1 MEDRGRENPG
11 VSRPLGERPAR
22 PARGRRE
29 EGAKRVREILPGLF
43 ERLGITKEVASQ
55 DALGA
60 WESIVGPHIAEV
72 TRATAVA
79 NGVLFVNVRSSAWL
93 SELNMMKH
101 EFLRR
106 LNAGR
111 GEGRIDR
118 IVLRLEDG

>member
-1 MEDRGRENPG
+1 MSRTPG
-11 VSRPLGERPAR
+11 KRPAR
-22 PARGRRE
+22 PAGERRE
-29 EGAKRVREILPGLF
+29 EGAKRVHEILPGLL

-55 DALGA
+55 DALAA

-79 NGVLFVNVRSSAWL
+79 NGILFVNVRSSAWL
-93 SELNMMKH
+93 SELSMMKH
-101 EFLRR
+101 ELLRR

>member
-1 MEDRGRENPG
+1 M
-11 VSRPLGERPAR
+11 SRPRGERPTR
-22 PARGRRE
+22 PEGGRGE
-29 EGAKRVREILPGLF
+29 EGAKRVREILPGLL
-43 ERLGITKEVASQ
+43 EKLGITKEVASQ
-55 DALGA
+55 DALAA

-101 EFLRR
+101 ELLRR
-106 LNAGR
+106 LNAGQ